1 MAYEDA
7 FLTSKARVFMGGKF
21 TAGSVNE
28 EADDVTFTSGTT
40 THGALQTAVQGT
52 IGSATVNGW
61 TEISTEGW
69 GFVFGSYP
77 GSTVEIVEQ
86 GGSASSTFRQS
97 LEVEDL
103 EWTFQIDVNKETF
116 KIFGGVHKQKRRR
129 WVVCPSGLEANSP
142 VDIFEAWT
150 NGVSQDNGGRLQYNV
165 SVLLNGPI
173 VTGVTAT

>member
-7 FLTSKARVFMGGKF
+7 FLTSKARVFMGGKV
-21 TAGSVNE
+21 ASGDNE
-28 EADDVTFTSGTT
+28 AADPVTFTSGTT
-40 THGALQTAVQGT
+40 TAAALLAAVQGT
-52 IGSATVNGW
+52 VGTATANGW

-103 EWTFQIDVNKETF
+103 EWTFQIDVNVETF

-129 WVVCPSGLEANSP
+129 WVICPSGLEASSP

-150 NGVSQDNGGRLQYNV
+150 NGTSQDNGGRLQYNV
-165 SVLLNGPI
+165 SVLLNGAI
-173 VTGVTAT
+173 ISGVTGS